1 MLVDRGLAKDNS
13 ARLYLQEV
21 IPEIT
26 ASDLDYTVHLFSQLA
41 ATVSGY
47 APGHRWASA
56 ATVLARRFAEI
67 RREAATRALREVV
80 LDALANGDRR
90 LQETLFLQLLGKREF
105 DLVETAAKATG
116 CDPCT
121 AGEEGR
127 TFVHVLVSLGHA
139 SLLARIATQE
149 HVKTL
154 EDCEWRKNWETCGG
168 MTPLVLEACRRDAPN
183 MEVLRALVEKLNAS
197 T

>member
-13 ARLYLQEV
+13 ARLYLQEI

-41 ATVSGY
+41 ANVSGY
-47 APGHRWASA
+47 APGHRLAPA
-56 ATVLARRFAEI
+56 AIVLARRFAEI

-105 DLVETAAKATG
+105 DLVETAAKQGSQQLKSIRYQLIFALIDSSPRDI
-116 CDPCT
+116 CV
-121 AGEEGR
+121 EGI
-127 TFVHVLVSLGHA
+127 F
-139 SLLARIATQE
+139 
-149 HVKTL
+149 
-154 EDCEWRKNWETCGG
+154 
-168 MTPLVLEACRRDAPN
+168 
-183 MEVLRALVEKLNAS
+183 
-197 T
+197 